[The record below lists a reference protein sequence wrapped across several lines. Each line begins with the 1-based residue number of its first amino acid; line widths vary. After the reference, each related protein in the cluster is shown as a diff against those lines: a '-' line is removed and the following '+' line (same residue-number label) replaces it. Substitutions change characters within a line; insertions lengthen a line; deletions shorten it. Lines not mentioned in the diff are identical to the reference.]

1 MALIIGIAKWAYVTQ
16 PSTRFDPEYTV
27 SLIVDDEIAK
37 DFQARGFRVK
47 REAEGMA
54 VIFKRKVDGPNG
66 RVRPAP
72 KLYDKDKKEIDTLI
86 GNGSKVKIQYNE
98 YQGKSQYGPY
108 SGLDLQAVQILEL
121 KAPSAYEDGEE
132 ILSDD
137 D

>member
-1 MALIIGIAKWAYVTQ
+1 MKTEI
-16 PSTRFDPEYTV
+16 RFR
-27 SLIVDDEIAK
+27 L
-37 DFQARGFRVK
+37 VK
-47 REAEGMA
+47 E
-54 VIFKRKVDGPNG
+54 KG
-66 RVRPAP
+66 RY
-72 KLYDKDKKEIDTLI
+72 LEDKKEIDTLI